1 MSGRMNRWDWCFQIS
16 LAILFGSLAN
26 TTHGYNE
33 TIIAPWGGIDVNSP
47 GFIYG
52 LLYAPNTN
60 YDYLIETSYPYQNV
74 VIDVID
80 CEMEHDKNDNCLYD
94 KLRIYDGNSSSDP
107 LIAEFC
113 CLDPANLPSF
123 STTGNTSYLLFTTDG
138 TNEFK
143 GFKIRARSNGATTTT
158 TSTTSTTT
166 NSTSTSFGETL
177 TASCGGT
184 YINSPGFIYGLSY
197 SPNTTYDYLVE
208 TSYPNQIVVMEVI
221 DCEMESDK
229 NGDCLYDKL
238 RIYDG
243 ISSSDPLIAV
253 FCCADPAN
261 LTTFSTTGNT
271 SYLLFTSDGT
281 NQYKGF
287 RILAR
292 SKEATTLTTT
302 STTRISY
309 NETLTASCGGTYI
322 NSPGFAYGLSYSPNT
337 TYDYLVETSYPN
349 QIVVMEVIDCEME
362 SDKNG
367 DCLYDKLRIYDG
379 ISSSDPL
386 IAVFCCADPAN
397 LTTFS
402 TTGNTSYLL
411 FTSDGTNQYKG
422 FRILARSKEATTLTT
437 TSTTRISY
445 NETLTAS
452 WGGTYITSPGYMYGL
467 QYLPNTTYDY
477 LVKASYPGHNVV
489 MEVIDCAMEHDKNGD
504 CLYDKLRIY
513 DGNLSWFD
521 MKSSV

>member
-302 STTRISY
+302 STTRI
-309 NETLTASCGGTYI
+309 
-322 NSPGFAYGLSYSPNT
+322 
-337 TYDYLVETSYPN
+337 
-349 QIVVMEVIDCEME
+349 
-362 SDKNG
+362 
-367 DCLYDKLRIYDG
+367 R

-513 DGNLSWFD
+513 DG
-521 MKSSV
+521 KSSSDPLIAEFCCADPANLPTFSATGNTSYLLFTSDGTNEFKGFEIRARSNGATTTT